1 MCAICDVCVFVC
13 TYVFICV
20 QFLCM
25 HVCVVSFMCVHVVSV
40 HIWGGGAWV
49 EVLAPSSG
57 SLLHTVFST
66 GQRVLCSLG
75 TFYLLVGVAGMK
87 VTLLLS

>member
-1 MCAICDVCVFVC
+1 MCAICDVRVFVC

-40 HIWGGGAWV
+40 HIGGG